1 MKKVIR
7 NDIIGYYFKG
17 YDETKQGDNLHL
29 PDGIISFEQAI
40 IYWILTL
47 IIISIFFYKFSKD
60 ENKEKR
66 IISIA
71 LFSVFAMVVT
81 SVSVPS
87 PLGVPIHF
95 FLIPLIAILLGPLSS
110 TIVSF
115 ITLIMQVL
123 VLNMGG
129 ITSLGAN
136 FIVMGFILSVVT
148 YGFYRLFIYINDK
161 VAIFASTI
169 IGIMSATFGQVAIL
183 LISGAMNFDILLS
196 TLVPFYLFIAFIEGF
211 ANVVIIT
218 AIEKIKPEIME
229 MNKI

>member
-1 MKKVIR
+1 M
-7 NDIIGYYFKG
+7 
-17 YDETKQGDNLHL
+17 HL
-29 PDGIISFEQAI
+29 PDGIISFEQAV
-40 IYWILTL
+40 IYWIITL

-71 LFSVFAMVVT
+71 LFSVFTMVVT

-115 ITLIMQVL
+115 ITLMMQVL
-123 VLNMGG
+123 ILNMGG
-129 ITSLGAN
+129 VTSLGAN
-136 FIVMGFILSVVT
+136 FLVMGFILSIVT
-148 YGFYRLFIYINDK
+148 YGFYKLFIYVNEK
-161 VAIFASTI
+161 VAIFAATI
-169 IGIMSATFGQVAIL
+169 IGIMFATFGQVAIL

-229 MNKI
+229 INKI

>member
-1 MKKVIR
+1 M
-7 NDIIGYYFKG
+7 
-17 YDETKQGDNLHL
+17 HL

-71 LFSVFAMVVT
+71 LFSVFTIVVT

-115 ITLIMQVL
+115 ITLMMQVL
-123 VLNMGG
+123 ILNMGG
-129 ITSLGAN
+129 VTSLGAN
-136 FIVMGFILSVVT
+136 FIVMGFILSIVT
-148 YGFYRLFIYINDK
+148 YGFYKLFVYINEK
-161 VAIFASTI
+161 VAIFAATI
-169 IGIMSATFGQVAIL
+169 IGIMFATFGQVAIL

-218 AIEKIKPEIME
+218 AIEKIKPEIIE

>member
-1 MKKVIR
+1 M
-7 NDIIGYYFKG
+7 
-17 YDETKQGDNLHL
+17 HL

-40 IYWILTL
+40 FYWILTL
-47 IIISIFFYKFSKD
+47 IIISIFLYKFSKD

-71 LFSVFAMVVT
+71 LFSVFTMVVT

-115 ITLIMQVL
+115 VTLIMQAL
-123 VLNMGG
+123 ALNMGG

-136 FIVMGFILSVVT
+136 FIVMGFVLSIVT
-148 YGFYRLFIYINDK
+148 YGFYKLFININQK

-169 IGIMSATFGQVAIL
+169 IGIMFATFGQVAIL

-196 TLVPFYLFIAFIEGF
+196 TLVPFYLFISFIEGF
-211 ANVVIIT
+211 ANVIVIT
-218 AIEKIKPEIME
+218 AIENIKPEIIE
-229 MNKI
+229 INKI

>member
-1 MKKVIR
+1 M
-7 NDIIGYYFKG
+7 
-17 YDETKQGDNLHL
+17 HL

-71 LFSVFAMVVT
+71 LFSVFTMVVT

-110 TIVSF
+110 TLVSF
-115 ITLIMQVL
+115 ITLLMQFL

-136 FIVMGFILSVVT
+136 FLVMGFILSIVT
-148 YGFYRLFIYINDK
+148 FEFYKIFLYLNEK
-161 VAIFASTI
+161 AAIFGSTI
-169 IGIMSATFGQVAIL
+169 IGIMFATFGQIVIL
-183 LISGAMNFDILLS
+183 LISGAMNFDVLLS
-196 TLVPFYLFIAFIEGF
+196 TLLPFYLFISIIEGF

-218 AIEKIKPEIME
+218 AIDKIKPEIRE
-229 MNKI
+229 INLI

>member
-1 MKKVIR
+1 
-7 NDIIGYYFKG
+7 
-17 YDETKQGDNLHL
+17 LHL
-29 PDGIISFEQAI
+29 PDGIISFEQTI
-40 IYWILTL
+40 IYWIITL
-47 IIISIFFYKFSKD
+47 IIISIFLYKFSKD

-71 LFSVFAMVVT
+71 LFSVFTMVVT

-95 FLIPLIAILLGPLSS
+95 FLIPLIAIILGPLSS

-115 ITLIMQVL
+115 VTLIMQAL

-136 FIVMGFILSVVT
+136 FLVMGFILSIVT
-148 YGFYRLFIYINDK
+148 YGFYRIFGYLNEK

-169 IGIMSATFGQVAIL
+169 IGIMFATFGQVAIL

-196 TLVPFYLFIAFIEGF
+196 TLVPFYLFISIIEGF

-218 AIEKIKPEIME
+218 AIEKTKPEIIE
-229 MNKI
+229 INKI

>member
-1 MKKVIR
+1 
-7 NDIIGYYFKG
+7 
-17 YDETKQGDNLHL
+17 LHL
-29 PDGIISFEQAI
+29 PDGIISFEQAL
-40 IYWILTL
+40 IYWIITL

-71 LFSVFAMVVT
+71 LFSVFTIVVT
-81 SVSVPS
+81 SLSIPS

-115 ITLIMQVL
+115 VTLIMQAL

-129 ITSLGAN
+129 VTSLGAN
-136 FIVMGFILSVVT
+136 FLVMGFILSIVT
-148 YGFYRLFIYINDK
+148 YGFYMLFININDK

-169 IGIMSATFGQVAIL
+169 IGIMFATFGQVAIL

-218 AIEKIKPEIME
+218 AIDKTKPEIRE
-229 MNKI
+229 INKI

>member
-1 MKKVIR
+1 M
-7 NDIIGYYFKG
+7 
-17 YDETKQGDNLHL
+17 HL

-40 IYWILTL
+40 FYWILTL
-47 IIISIFFYKFSKD
+47 IIISIFLYKFSKD

-71 LFSVFAMVVT
+71 LFSVFTMVVT

-115 ITLIMQVL
+115 VTLIMQAL
-123 VLNMGG
+123 ALNMGG

-136 FIVMGFILSVVT
+136 FIVMGFVLSIVT
-148 YGFYRLFIYINDK
+148 YGFYKLFININQK

-169 IGIMSATFGQVAIL
+169 IGIMFATFGQVAIL

-196 TLVPFYLFIAFIEGF
+196 TLVPFYLFISFIEGF
-211 ANVVIIT
+211 ANVIIIT
-218 AIEKIKPEIME
+218 AIENIKPEIIE
-229 MNKI
+229 INKI

>member
-1 MKKVIR
+1 M
-7 NDIIGYYFKG
+7 
-17 YDETKQGDNLHL
+17 HL
-29 PDGIISFEQAI
+29 PDGIISFEQAA
-40 IYWILTL
+40 IYWIITL

-71 LFSVFAMVVT
+71 LFSVFTMVVT

-115 ITLIMQVL
+115 ITLLMQVFI
-123 VLNMGG
+123 LNMGG
-129 ITSLGAN
+129 LTSLGAN
-136 FIVMGFILSVVT
+136 FIVMGFILSITT
-148 YGFYRLFIYINDK
+148 YGFYKLFAYINEK
-161 VAIFASTI
+161 AAIFGSTI
-169 IGIMSATFGQVAIL
+169 IGIMFATFGQIAIL

-196 TLVPFYLFIAFIEGF
+196 TLLPFYLFISIIEGF

-218 AIEKIKPEIME
+218 AIDKIKPDIREI
-229 MNKI
+229 NQI

>member
-1 MKKVIR
+1 M
-7 NDIIGYYFKG
+7 
-17 YDETKQGDNLHL
+17 HL
-29 PDGIISFEQAI
+29 PDGIISFEQAMV
-40 IYWILTL
+40 YWIITL

-71 LFSVFAMVVT
+71 LFSVFTMVVT

-95 FLIPLIAILLGPLSS
+95 FLIPVIAILLGPLSS

-129 ITSLGAN
+129 VTSLGAN
-136 FIVMGFILSVVT
+136 FLVMGFILSFVT
-148 YGFYRLFIYINDK
+148 YGFYRLFVYINEK

-169 IGIMSATFGQVAIL
+169 IGIMFATFGQVAIL
-183 LISGAMNFDILLS
+183 LISGAMNFDVLLA

-211 ANVVIIT
+211 ANVIIVA
-218 AIEKIKPEIME
+218 AIDRIKPEIRE
-229 MNKI
+229 MDKI

>member
-1 MKKVIR
+1 M
-7 NDIIGYYFKG
+7 
-17 YDETKQGDNLHL
+17 HL
-29 PDGIISFEQAI
+29 PDGIISFEQAM
-40 IYWILTL
+40 IYWIITL

-71 LFSVFAMVVT
+71 LFSVFTIVVT
-81 SVSVPS
+81 SLSIPS

-115 ITLIMQVL
+115 VTLIMQAL

-136 FIVMGFILSVVT
+136 FLVMGFILSIVT
-148 YGFYRLFIYINDK
+148 YGFYMLFININEK
-161 VAIFASTI
+161 LAIFGSTI
-169 IGIMSATFGQVAIL
+169 IGIIFATFGQVAIL
-183 LISGAMNFDILLS
+183 LISGAMNFDVLLA
-196 TLVPFYLFIAFIEGF
+196 TLVPFYLFISFIEGF
-211 ANVVIIT
+211 ANVIIIT
-218 AIEKIKPEIME
+218 AIEKTKPEIIE
-229 MNKI
+229 INKI